1 MKTIRYNTF
10 ETNSSS
16 AHVLTII
23 KNSSLYERFSNK
35 EGIFYNIKRDDCS
48 DEFYTR
54 RVDEDNFIT
63 FAKVKKF
70 LDDFNV
76 NVDRCYY
83 KDEVQ
88 RMKEMS
94 IDELKK
100 AIDEYDYAE
109 ALREVLDKNSI
120 YWCHII
126 TDNDLPEIDK
136 LAVGCAVFFGEEEC

>member
-23 KNSSLYERFSNK
+23 KNSSLYERFLNK
-35 EGIFYNIKRDDCS
+35 EGVFYNIKRDDCS
-48 DEFYTR
+48 DEFYAR
-54 RVDEDNFIT
+54 HVNEDNFIT

-70 LDDFNV
+70 IDEFNDF
-76 NVDRCYY
+76 DRFYY

-94 IDELKK
+94 IDELKN
-100 AIDEYDYAE
+100 AIDDYDYAE
-109 ALREVLDKNSI
+109 AVKEVLNKHSTH
-120 YWCHII
+120 WHHII
-126 TDNDLPEIDK
+126 SDSDLPEVDK
-136 LAVGCAVFFGEEEC
+136 LAVGCAVFFGEQEC